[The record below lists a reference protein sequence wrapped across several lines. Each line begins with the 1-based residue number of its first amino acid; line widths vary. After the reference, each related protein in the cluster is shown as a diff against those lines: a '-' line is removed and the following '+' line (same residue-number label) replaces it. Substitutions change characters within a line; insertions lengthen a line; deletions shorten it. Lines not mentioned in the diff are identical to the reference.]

1 MTLKVQREN
10 KFCCE
15 EHIDMAFDDFIND
28 NETFPDFEYVSGMKC
43 SYCSNDAKY
52 MLILKS
58 STDDDK

>member
-1 MTLKVQREN
+1 
-10 KFCCE
+10 
-15 EHIDMAFDDFIND
+15 MAFDDFIND